1 METTQTRR
9 RLSVSLPPS
18 PPPRLPRSRSTS
30 TTTSTTATIPATTY
44 TLHQNI
50 SNSCTPKSSPRVLPI
65 VKPRPK
71 STSKSRILFNKSEEN
86 INPSSISISS
96 TQKKQQQENNN
107 NNSKEGLGN
116 KLLLQ
121 RAGSSTSPR
130 TNNIIGATKGTRSVT
145 NSPSAWALSPGRTLG
160 SPVMR
165 PESPG
170 SSGKRVKS
178 GGFSGVLKYFKQKKV
193 STLQEEEFHRFRVM
207 HNRLLQWRFVNARAE
222 AGMAGVKRVAEG
234 KIFSVWI
241 RILKLRKAIL
251 EKRIEMQKFKLEIKL
266 HQIINPQILLLNQWA
281 KLEKKNQESV
291 SRVVRKLSGISV
303 RLPLVEGA
311 KAEEESIYQA
321 FSTAV
326 GVLDSI
332 EATIAKFFSKIET
345 VLFILTELRSTFELE
360 DEFLEELEMAIAL
373 VSTLL
378 AKEESVNVHL
388 IQAAKES
395 RRGQGH

>member
-9 RLSVSLPPS
+9 RLSVTLPPS

-30 TTTSTTATIPATTY
+30 TTTTTTTTTTATIPATTY
-44 TLHQNI
+44 TLPQNI
-50 SNSCTPKSSPRVLPI
+50 SNSCRPKSSPRVLPI
-65 VKPRPK
+65 VTSRPK
-71 STSKSRILFNKSEEN
+71 STSKSRILFNKKEEN
-86 INPSSISISS
+86 INPSSISISR
-96 TQKKQQQENNN
+96 TQKKQQQQENNN
-107 NNSKEGLGN
+107 NNNKEG
-116 KLLLQ
+116 
-121 RAGSSTSPR
+121 SSSPR
-130 TNNIIGATKGTRSVT
+130 TNNIIGATKGARSVT

-170 SSGKRVKS
+170 SGGKRVKS
-178 GGFSGVLKYFKQKKV
+178 GGGGGGVSGVLKYFKQKKV

-222 AGMAGVKRVAEG
+222 AAMTGVKRVAEG

-241 RILKLRKAIL
+241 RILKMRKIIL

-266 HQIINPQILLLNQWA
+266 HQIINPQILLLNQWV
-281 KLEKKNQESV
+281 KLEKENQESV

-311 KAEEESIYQA
+311 KADEESIYQA
-321 FSTAV
+321 LSIAV
-326 GVLDSI
+326 GVLDGI
-332 EATIAKFFSKIET
+332 EATINKFFSKQIET

-360 DEFLEELEMAIAL
+360 DGFLEELEMAIAL

-378 AKEESVNVHL
+378 VLVSLCAFK
-388 IQAAKES
+388 
-395 RRGQGH
+395 

>member
-9 RLSVSLPPS
+9 RLSVTLPPS

-30 TTTSTTATIPATTY
+30 TTTTTTTTTTIPATTY
-44 TLHQNI
+44 TLPQNI

-65 VKPRPK
+65 VTSRPK
-71 STSKSRILFNKSEEN
+71 STSKSRILFNKKEEN
-86 INPSSISISS
+86 INPSSISISR
-96 TQKKQQQENNN
+96 TQKKQQQQENNN
-107 NNSKEGLGN
+107 NNNKEG
-116 KLLLQ
+116 
-121 RAGSSTSPR
+121 STSPR
-130 TNNIIGATKGTRSVT
+130 PNNIIGATKGARSVT

-170 SSGKRVKS
+170 SGGKRVKS
-178 GGFSGVLKYFKQKKV
+178 GGGGGGVSGVLKYFKQKKV
-193 STLQEEEFHRFRVM
+193 SRLQEEEFHRFRVM

-222 AGMAGVKRVAEG
+222 AAMTGVKRVAEG
-234 KIFSVWI
+234 KIFSVWT
-241 RILKLRKAIL
+241 RILKMRRIIL

-311 KAEEESIYQA
+311 KADEESIYKA
-321 FSTAV
+321 LSIAV
-326 GVLDSI
+326 GVLDGI
-332 EATIAKFFSKIET
+332 EATIAKFFSK
-345 VLFILTELRSTFELE
+345 VQFS
-360 DEFLEELEMAIAL
+360 L
-373 VSTLL
+373 VIVTI
-378 AKEESVNVHL
+378 K
-388 IQAAKES
+388 IY
-395 RRGQGH
+395 

>member
-9 RLSVSLPPS
+9 RLSVTLPPS

-30 TTTSTTATIPATTY
+30 TTTTTTTTTTIPATTY
-44 TLHQNI
+44 TLPQNI

-65 VKPRPK
+65 VTSRPK
-71 STSKSRILFNKSEEN
+71 STSKSRILFNKKEEN
-86 INPSSISISS
+86 INPSSISISR
-96 TQKKQQQENNN
+96 TQKKQQQQENNN
-107 NNSKEGLGN
+107 NNNKEGLGN

-121 RAGSSTSPR
+121 RAGSSSPR
-130 TNNIIGATKGTRSVT
+130 TNNIIGATKGARSVT

-170 SSGKRVKS
+170 SGGKRVKS
-178 GGFSGVLKYFKQKKV
+178 GGGGGGVSGVLKYFKQKKV

-222 AGMAGVKRVAEG
+222 AAMTGVKRVAEG

-241 RILKLRKAIL
+241 RILKMRKIIL

-266 HQIINPQILLLNQWA
+266 HQIINPQILLLNQWV
-281 KLEKKNQESV
+281 KLEKENQESV

-311 KAEEESIYQA
+311 KADEESIYQA
-321 FSTAV
+321 LSIAV
-326 GVLDSI
+326 GVLDGI

-378 AKEESVNVHL
+378 
-388 IQAAKES
+388 
-395 RRGQGH
+395 

>member
-9 RLSVSLPPS
+9 RLSVSLP
-18 PPPRLPRSRSTS
+18 RLPRSRSTS
-30 TTTSTTATIPATTY
+30 TTTTTTTTTTIPATTH

-65 VKPRPK
+65 VTSRPK
-71 STSKSRILFNKSEEN
+71 STSKSRILFNTNEEN
-86 INPSSISISS
+86 INLSSISISS
-96 TQKKQQQENNN
+96 TQKKKQQENNN
-107 NNSKEGLGN
+107 NNNNNKEGLGN

-121 RAGSSTSPR
+121 RAGSTSPR
-130 TNNIIGATKGTRSVT
+130 TNIIGAAKGARSVT

-165 PESPG
+165 PDSPG
-170 SSGKRVKS
+170 SGGKRVKS
-178 GGFSGVLKYFKQKKV
+178 GGGVSGLLKYFKQKKV

-222 AGMAGVKRVAEG
+222 AAMAGVKRDAEG

-241 RILKLRKAIL
+241 RILKMRKTIL
-251 EKRIEMQKFKLEIKL
+251 EKRIEMQKCKLEIKL

-311 KAEEESIYQA
+311 KADEESIYQA
-321 FSTAV
+321 LSTAV
-326 GVLDSI
+326 GVMDSI

-378 AKEESVNVHL
+378 AKEESVNVHF

>member
-18 PPPRLPRSRSTS
+18 PLPRLPRSRSTS
-30 TTTSTTATIPATTY
+30 TTTSTTATTY

-65 VKPRPK
+65 VTPRSK
-71 STSKSRILFNKSEEN
+71 STSKSRILFNKSEET
-86 INPSSISISS
+86 IKPSSISNSS

-107 NNSKEGLGN
+107 NNNNKEGLG
-116 KLLLQ
+116 
-121 RAGSSTSPR
+121 STSPR
-130 TNNIIGATKGTRSVT
+130 TNIIGATKGARSVT

-170 SSGKRVKS
+170 SGGKRVKS
-178 GGFSGVLKYFKQKKV
+178 GGVSGVLKYFKLKKV
-193 STLQEEEFHRFRVM
+193 STLQEEEFHRFRC
-207 HNRLLQWRFVNARAE
+207 
-222 AGMAGVKRVAEG
+222 

-241 RILKLRKAIL
+241 RILKMRKIIL
-251 EKRIEMQKFKLEIKL
+251 EKRIEMQKFILEIKL

-291 SRVVRKLSGISV
+291 SRV
-303 RLPLVEGA
+303 A
-311 KAEEESIYQA
+311 DEESIYQA
-321 FSTAV
+321 LSTAV

-360 DEFLEELEMAIAL
+360 DELLEELEMAIVL

-378 AKEESVNVHL
+378 D
-388 IQAAKES
+388 I
-395 RRGQGH
+395 

>member
-9 RLSVSLPPS
+9 RLSVTLPPS

-30 TTTSTTATIPATTY
+30 TTTTTTTTTTIPATTY
-44 TLHQNI
+44 TLPQNI

-65 VKPRPK
+65 VTSRPK
-71 STSKSRILFNKSEEN
+71 STSKSRILFNKKEEN
-86 INPSSISISS
+86 INPSSISISR
-96 TQKKQQQENNN
+96 TQKKQQQQENNN
-107 NNSKEGLGN
+107 NNNKEGLGN

-121 RAGSSTSPR
+121 RAGSSSPR
-130 TNNIIGATKGTRSVT
+130 TNNIIGATKGARSVT

-170 SSGKRVKS
+170 SGGKRVKS
-178 GGFSGVLKYFKQKKV
+178 GGGGGGVSGVLKYFKQKKV

-222 AGMAGVKRVAEG
+222 AAMTGVKRVAEG

-241 RILKLRKAIL
+241 RILKMRKIIL

-266 HQIINPQILLLNQWA
+266 HQIINPQILLLNQWV
-281 KLEKKNQESV
+281 KLEKENQESV

-311 KAEEESIYQA
+311 KADEESIYQA
-321 FSTAV
+321 LSIAV
-326 GVLDSI
+326 GVLDGI
-332 EATIAKFFSKIET
+332 EATIAKFFSKQIET

-378 AKEESVNVHL
+378 
-388 IQAAKES
+388 
-395 RRGQGH
+395 

>member
-18 PPPRLPRSRSTS
+18 PLPRLPRSRSTS
-30 TTTSTTATIPATTY
+30 TTTSTTATTY

-65 VKPRPK
+65 VTPRSK
-71 STSKSRILFNKSEEN
+71 STSKSRILFNKSEET
-86 INPSSISISS
+86 IKPSSISNSS

-107 NNSKEGLGN
+107 NNNNKEGLGN

-121 RAGSSTSPR
+121 RAGSTSPR
-130 TNNIIGATKGTRSVT
+130 TNIIGATKGARSVT

-170 SSGKRVKS
+170 SGGKRVKS
-178 GGFSGVLKYFKQKKV
+178 GGVSGVLKYFKLKKV

-207 HNRLLQWRFVNARAE
+207 HNRFLQWRFVNARAE
-222 AGMAGVKRVAEG
+222 AAMAGVKRVAEC

-241 RILKLRKAIL
+241 RILKMRKIIL
-251 EKRIEMQKFKLEIKL
+251 EKRIEMQKFILEIKL

-311 KAEEESIYQA
+311 KADEESIYQA
-321 FSTAV
+321 LSTAV

-360 DEFLEELEMAIAL
+360 DELLEELEMAIVL

-378 AKEESVNVHL
+378 AKVESVNVHL

-395 RRGQGH
+395 RRGKGH

>member
-65 VKPRPK
+65 VTPRPK

-107 NNSKEGLGN
+107 NNNNNNNKEGLGN

-121 RAGSSTSPR
+121 QGSTSPR
-130 TNNIIGATKGTRSVT
+130 PNIIGATKGSRSVT

-170 SSGKRVKS
+170 SGGKRAKS
-178 GGFSGVLKYFKQKKV
+178 GGGVSGVLKYFKQKKV

-222 AGMAGVKRVAEG
+222 AAMAGVKRVAE
-234 KIFSVWI
+234 
-241 RILKLRKAIL
+241 
-251 EKRIEMQKFKLEIKL
+251 
-266 HQIINPQILLLNQWA
+266 
-281 KLEKKNQESV
+281 V
-291 SRVVRKLSGISV
+291 SCLFASAYIYWFIS
-303 RLPLVEGA
+303 
-311 KAEEESIYQA
+311 
-321 FSTAV
+321 T
-326 GVLDSI
+326 
-332 EATIAKFFSKIET
+332 
-345 VLFILTELRSTFELE
+345 
-360 DEFLEELEMAIAL
+360 
-373 VSTLL
+373 
-378 AKEESVNVHL
+378 
-388 IQAAKES
+388 
-395 RRGQGH
+395 

>member
-65 VKPRPK
+65 VTPRPK
-71 STSKSRILFNKSEEN
+71 STSKSRTLFNKNEEN
-86 INPSSISISS
+86 INTSSITISS
-96 TQKKQQQENNN
+96 TQKKQQPENNN
-107 NNSKEGLGN
+107 NNKEGLGN

-121 RAGSSTSPR
+121 RAGSTSPR
-130 TNNIIGATKGTRSVT
+130 TNNIIGATKGARSVT

-222 AGMAGVKRVAEG
+222 AAMAGVKRVAEG

-281 KLEKKNQESV
+281 KLEKNNQESV

-311 KAEEESIYQA
+311 KAEEGSIYQA

-378 AKEESVNVHL
+378 ANEESVNVHL